1 MAHKKAAGST
11 QLGRDS
17 QSKRL
22 GVKVAD
28 GATAR
33 AGQILVRQRGTPIHP
48 GDHVRRGK
56 DDTLYAA
63 VAGIVRFTRKMA
75 PNFHGTLSR
84 RTYAQVIPQTK

>member
-17 QSKRL
+17 QGQRL

-28 GATAR
+28 GQKITV
-33 AGQILVRQRGTPIHP
+33 GQIIVRQRGTKIHP
-48 GDHVRRGK
+48 STGVRRGK

-63 VAGIVRFTRKMA
+63 VDGFVKFVKKQAK
-75 PNFHGTLSR
+75 NFHGILQR
-84 RTYAQVIPQTK
+84 RTYARIQSTR